1 MIGGLISLAGVV
13 LPISRGSIATL
24 LGLELNTGDLWM
36 LLAVLSWSLYTA
48 FLQWR
53 PQGVQ
58 FRCCC
63 WRPSSWWASR

>member
-1 MIGGLISLAGVV
+1 MV
-13 LPISRGSIATL
+13 LLISRGSLATL

-53 PQGVQ
+53 P
-58 FRCCC
+58 RACKTMLLLA
-63 WRPSSWWASR
+63 PSSWWASR